1 MTKVISK
8 VLEIENC
15 NKDIVLKAIYKPG
28 FWEKISPVNKIEAS
42 FPSPNVLHTYI
53 VDVIKVVNIAIEMEG
68 ELVLQD
74 KGEQPG
80 GKGRLIE
87 LNIRNNK
94 DIRELDG
101 NMRVKAITP
110 TKCKIGVFIHNFK
123 LESGFLNLIGRNV
136 AELTLRNK
144 ITDMLRKLERGLK
157 TNSLNDFLMM

>member
-1 MTKVISK
+1 VPENIISK
-8 VLEIENC
+8 VIEIDNC
-15 NKDIVLKAIYKPG
+15 SKEDLVKAFYNPQ
-28 FWEKISPVNKIEAS
+28 FWIKINPAKSMDAEFIA
-42 FPSPNVLHTYI
+42 PNVLHTKI
-53 VDVIKVVNIAIEMEG
+53 TDEILKIPVEMEG

-80 GKGRLIE
+80 GKGRLVE
-87 LNIRNNK
+87 LNVRNNK

-101 NMRVKAITP
+101 NMRVKTITP
-110 TKCKIGVFIHNFK
+110 TKCKVGVFIHSFK

-157 TNSLNDFLMM
+157 TNSLKDFLKK